1 MSTLSDVP
9 VFTQSQQVVV
19 SMGAMATAIMGWD
32 ILDNIVDDCR
42 HLWAR
47 RFSFTMVV
55 YFISRFSSL
64 GWAVMSYVIYGFPL
78 GHCVAQTHIID
89 TFFALAMPSTALLF
103 FVRARAVYMGDP
115 VATTVFFI
123 LWLALCAGSITIPFA
138 TSAETI
144 ADQYCVLNGLKSYAI
159 ASPVTAVVHDT
170 SIFFAISLRMLLNTH
185 TEFTWKK
192 WASVFFSGSSLPAFS
207 KAVLQDGQLY
217 YLITVTSNLVVLI
230 MLYVPGVP
238 VPYRAMFTAT
248 NIPIMNIM
256 ACRVY
261 RKTRNAVM
269 RTTVVSSRRIFSTN
283 DTGPSISLGFF
294 QAADGVITGRTES
307 QTITENYDLEVDKG
321 RSRLETESV

>member
-1 MSTLSDVP
+1 MSDEP
-9 VFTQSQQVVV
+9 VFTQSQQVVI
-19 SMGAMATAIMGWD
+19 SIGAMATAIMGWD

-47 RFSFTMVV
+47 RFSFTMII

-64 GWAVMSYVIYGFPL
+64 GWAVMSFIIYGFPL
-78 GHCVAQTHIID
+78 GNCEAQTHVID
-89 TFFALAMPSTALLF
+89 TFFVLAMPSTALLF
-103 FVRARAVYMGDP
+103 FVRARAVYMGNP
-115 VATTVFFI
+115 TATAIFFV
-123 LWLALCAGSITIPFA
+123 LWLALLGGSITIPFA

-144 ADQYCVLNGLKSYAI
+144 GATQYCVLNGLQPYAL

-170 SIFFAISLRMLLNTH
+170 SIFIAISLRLLLNTH
-185 TEFTWKK
+185 TEFTWRN
-192 WASVFFSGSSLPAFS
+192 WATVFFSGHSLPTFS
-207 KAVLQDGQLY
+207 KAILQDGQLY

-269 RTTVVSSRRIFSTN
+269 RTTVVTSRRIWPGSSG
-283 DTGPSISLGFF
+283 GPSISLGFF
-294 QAADGVITGRTES
+294 QAADGVVTERTES
-307 QTITENYDLEVDKG
+307 NTIAESYDVELDKG
-321 RSRLETESV
+321 VRRLEEGSDA